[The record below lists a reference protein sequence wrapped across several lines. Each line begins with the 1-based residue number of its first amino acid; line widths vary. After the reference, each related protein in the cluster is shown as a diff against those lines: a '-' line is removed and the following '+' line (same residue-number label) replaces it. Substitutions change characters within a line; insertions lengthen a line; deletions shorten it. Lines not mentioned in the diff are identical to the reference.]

1 MAYLSLRLA
10 VWGLGAL
17 GEFRVPA
24 FGGSSPDGI
33 RNITRYDQFL
43 GTQSGSKTFI
53 TPI

>member
-24 FGGSSPDGI
+24 FGGVLL
-33 RNITRYDQFL
+33 TAYATLL
-43 GTQSGSKTFI
+43 GMIKF
-53 TPI
+53 